1 VTAQAAIASADLAGV
16 PAVGQQAPDFT
27 LVNQFGEPV
36 RLADFRGSNV
46 VVVFYPFAFSG
57 ICTGELCEIRD
68 NLAVFEHADAE
79 VLAVS
84 VDSKFALRAY
94 AEQEGYGFSLLG
106 VRPEGELAVHR
117 NRQHLGVGMFEDG
130 EVVPDLTQ
138 LASADAGEPEGVK
151 NNHHV
156 ASAEV
161 GQPDGFPE
169 LIDQG
174 EVRRL
179 LPDFGHPGQVR

>member
-1 VTAQAAIASADLAGV
+1 VTGQAAVAPADLAGV

-27 LVNQFGEPV
+27 LANQFGEPV
-36 RLADFRGSNV
+36 RLADFRGRNV

-94 AEQEGYGFSLLG
+94 AEQEGYGFSLLADFWPHGAVAREYG
-106 VRPEGELAVHR
+106 VFDEESGMARRGTFIIDAGGMVRYVVVNPRGQARDLTEYRRILAELA
-117 NRQHLGVGMFEDG
+117 
-130 EVVPDLTQ
+130 
-138 LASADAGEPEGVK
+138 
-151 NNHHV
+151 
-156 ASAEV
+156 
-161 GQPDGFPE
+161 
-169 LIDQG
+169 QG
-174 EVRRL
+174 
-179 LPDFGHPGQVR
+179 